1 MRSPRW
7 AGRCRPHRPGRTIQR
22 EDTASGPIASRVTP
36 GSIRPTSIL
45 TGQSQTSQIQTH
57 RWLQSPDQG
66 ASRAK
71 TRKHTNEVRSL
82 TAAILNRQPAR

>member
-57 RWLQSPDQG
+57 RWPRWGRWRCRGGRSRPG
-66 ASRAK
+66 CPPPASSASCP
-71 TRKHTNEVRSL
+71 TLPVR
-82 TAAILNRQPAR
+82 